1 MSYPLAS
8 VIIVNWNGKD
18 YLKACLDSLK
28 PQSYPN
34 FEVIVVDN
42 GSNDGSVEFLNQH
55 YLPFVKVIVNR
66 ENLGFSGG
74 NNAGIHAAKGKYIL
88 LLNNDTEADDR
99 WIEELINEAEKDRTV
114 GMCASKIY
122 SFYHRNIIDVA
133 GHLLYRDGLNRGRG
147 RLDEDVGQY
156 DVVEEV
162 FFPSGCAA
170 LYRKEMLDKI
180 GLFDETFFAYGDD
193 TDIGLRGRVA
203 GWKCIYVPTA
213 IVYHRYSGSTSA
225 YSPQKAF
232 WVERNRVWIL
242 IKYFPIS
249 MILTSPFYTLIRFI
263 FQAYG
268 AITNK
273 GAAGR
278 FVDEY
283 SCRILLMVI
292 MRAYVSAIR
301 HIPEMWT
308 KRKKIKKIAKAGR
321 KEFTMWFRHFGIG
334 VRELS
339 LKE

>member
-18 YLKACLDSLK
+18 YLKTCLDSLK
-28 PQSYPN
+28 TQSYPN
-34 FEVIVVDN
+34 IEVIVVDN
-42 GSNDGSVEFLNQH
+42 GSKDGSVDFLNQY
-55 YLPFVKVIVNR
+55 YLPFVKVIANR

-74 NNAGIHAAKGKYIL
+74 NNVGIRAAKGQYIL
-88 LLNNDTEADDR
+88 LLNNDTEADQK
-99 WIEELINEAEKDRTV
+99 WIEELIREAENNPAV

-122 SFYHRNIIDVA
+122 SFSQRNIIDVA

-147 RLDEDVGQY
+147 RLEKDAGQY
-156 DVVEEV
+156 DAVEEV

-170 LYRKEMLDKI
+170 LYRKEMLDEI

-193 TDIGLRGRVA
+193 TDIGLRGRIA
-203 GWKCIYVPTA
+203 GWKCLYVPTA

-225 YSPQKAF
+225 YSPSKVF

-249 MILTSPFYTLIRFI
+249 MILTSPLYTLIRFI

-268 AITNK
+268 AIGKK
-273 GAAGR
+273 GAAGK

-283 SCRILLMVI
+283 SRRMLLGLM
-292 MRAYVSAIR
+292 MKAYISAIK
-301 HIPEMWT
+301 HLPEMWK
-308 KRKKIKKIAKAGR
+308 KRKQIKKISKVSNKDFATWLKIY
-321 KEFTMWFRHFGIG
+321 GIG